1 MKVQL
6 IFLML
11 VVSTLFLSCAGNPV
25 SSYSSPGGMGE
36 FTQPAQPITYVVKR
50 GDTLRNI
57 AQRYNVNFLE
67 LASWNSLFPPYTIH
81 PRQELVVY
89 QNIPTIGINRF
100 NDCGVQIVSVNT
112 FSHRCGV
119 FSLSKKCTGAY
130 YVIKN
135 ASPITKTIT
144 VKYRQKTLHE
154 NATIPANSLI
164 DGSEY
169 NVADTIAPQDIVIS
183 ECY

>member
-89 QNIPTIGINRF
+89 
-100 NDCGVQIVSVNT
+100 
-112 FSHRCGV
+112 
-119 FSLSKKCTGAY
+119 
-130 YVIKN
+130 
-135 ASPITKTIT
+135 
-144 VKYRQKTLHE
+144 
-154 NATIPANSLI
+154 
-164 DGSEY
+164 
-169 NVADTIAPQDIVIS
+169 
-183 ECY
+183 